1 MFSKTIIALAIV
13 LVTAATPC
21 LAQRRGHG
29 KSAAPTAQDGTVQD
43 GTVQGGTVQGGT
55 AQEGTAEENSA
66 CRRDTRRLCRHV
78 KVDEGSGSFLAC
90 LQENRAK
97 LSKACKDVLELHG
110 M

>member
-43 GTVQGGTVQGGT
+43 GTVQEGT
-55 AQEGTAEENSA
+55 AQENSA
-66 CRRDTRRLCRHV
+66 CRRDTRKLCRHV
-78 KVDEGSGSFLAC
+78 KVGEGSGSFLAC

>member
-21 LAQRRGHG
+21 LAQSRGHG
-29 KSAAPTAQDGTVQD
+29 KSAAPTAQDGTV
-43 GTVQGGTVQGGT
+43 
-55 AQEGTAEENSA
+55 QEGTAEENSA

-90 LQENRAK
+90 LQEHRAK
-97 LSKACKDVLELHG
+97 LSKACREVLELHG